1 MLFELFVQTFVGQ
14 INYYFRICFFA
25 FLLLLLLLSFGLLF
39 VF

>member
-25 FLLLLLLLSFGLLF
+25 FLLLLLSFGLLF